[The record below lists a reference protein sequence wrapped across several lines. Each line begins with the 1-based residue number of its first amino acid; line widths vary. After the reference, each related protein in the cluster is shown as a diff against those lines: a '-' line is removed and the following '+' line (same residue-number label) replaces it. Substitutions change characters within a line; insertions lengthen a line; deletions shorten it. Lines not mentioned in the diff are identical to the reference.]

1 MLSALSEA
9 FGEDI
14 LNTDGTANRAK
25 IAEKAFSSAENTEK
39 LNSIVHPAVT
49 QKIKAIIKEQS
60 SLGTKG
66 VLLDAIALFESG
78 ENRLCDFTFAVIAP
92 EEMRLER
99 IMVRDGIEKNAAL
112 RRIRAQKD
120 ESFYKNH
127 ADIIIKNYPPYNL
140 DDEVKKV
147 VLWAKL

>member
-1 MLSALSEA
+1 MLSVLSEA

-39 LNSIVHPAVT
+39 LNNIVHPAVT
-49 QKIKAIIKEQS
+49 QEIKAIIKEQS

-78 ENRLCDFTFAVIAP
+78 ENRLCDLHL
-92 EEMRLER
+92 RLSPSREC
-99 IMVRDGIEKNAAL
+99 AL
-112 RRIRAQKD
+112 
-120 ESFYKNH
+120 SG
-127 ADIIIKNYPPYNL
+127 
-140 DDEVKKV
+140 
-147 VLWAKL
+147 LWYATVSKGSRTSAHKGTKG

>member
-1 MLSALSEA
+1 MLVIGVTGQTGAGKGTVCKMLEKYGLYHIDADKVAHSVYKKGSDVLSALSEA

-49 QKIKAIIKEQS
+49 QKIQAIIKEQS

-66 VLLDAIALFESG
+66 VLLDAIAF
-78 ENRLCDFTFAVIAP
+78 
-92 EEMRLER
+92 
-99 IMVRDGIEKNAAL
+99 
-112 RRIRAQKD
+112 
-120 ESFYKNH
+120 
-127 ADIIIKNYPPYNL
+127 
-140 DDEVKKV
+140 
-147 VLWAKL
+147 

>member
-78 ENRLCDFTFAVIAP
+78 ENRLCDFTFA
-92 EEMRLER
+92 
-99 IMVRDGIEKNAAL
+99 DYGT
-112 RRIRAQKD
+112 RRHR
-120 ESFYKNH
+120 
-127 ADIIIKNYPPYNL
+127 
-140 DDEVKKV
+140 KKCRTS
-147 VLWAKL
+147 AHNGTKG